1 MSANDSMRV
10 TSLWNTDPASPIH
23 RKVGVKYHAK
33 MDERVIQ
40 NLEKGLLLAQ
50 QRAELVKQRDLP
62 ERYLAKIQILT
73 DTGAGR
79 GSHCVKVFL
88 PTIPEELLVERQPEE
103 QERGGFDGLGSLFG

>member
-10 TSLWNTDPASPIH
+10 TSLWNTDPTSPIH
-23 RKVGVKYHAK
+23 QKVGVRYHAK

-62 ERYLAKIQILT
+62 ERYLAKLQILT
-73 DTGAGR
+73 DSGSGR

-88 PTIPEELLVERQPEE
+88 PNIPEELLVERQPE
-103 QERGGFDGLGSLFG
+103 QEPEGFDVLGSLFG